1 MQNPTFRGVVVL
13 VLLVSGLLI
22 IYGRQWSGMTR
33 LHGRSGETGLVYVAD
48 LDYWQR
54 TGRER
59 IVEATIPFDLAHDLG
74 QTPLQLGEWQGQDVP
89 ETNIEVF
96 ILLEPE
102 QFVRRLYRDG
112 AGHYL
117 WLTLIGGRQ
126 SRSFH
131 PPDLCYDADGW
142 QTSLS
147 SQAIPLEGGG
157 DIYGLWLAAQKQTN
171 EGAPPTEHLVF
182 YFYLFPDEER
192 DQADGIV
199 LFRLTSPRYGTVEET
214 VALQSSFLRQLF
226 SRAAPVKGSL

>member
-1 MQNPTFRGVVVL
+1 MQSATFRSAVVIAM
-13 VLLVSGLLI
+13 LLGGLAFVYAPRWLAPTSGQA
-22 IYGRQWSGMTR
+22 GDEAAFT
-33 LHGRSGETGLVYVAD
+33 YVAD

-59 IVEATIPFDLAHDLG
+59 SVETSVPLDLAHDLNRV
-74 QTPLQLGEWQGQDVP
+74 PLQVGDWQGEDVP
-89 ETNIEVF
+89 ETNLEVF

-102 QFVRRLYRDG
+102 QFVQRLYRDS

-117 WLTLIGGRQ
+117 WLSLVGGRQ

-147 SQAIPLEGGG
+147 SRAIALDGGG
-157 DIYGLWLAAQKQTN
+157 ELYGFRLEARKT
-171 EGAPPTEHLVF
+171 PVTEHEAF
-182 YFYLFPDEER
+182 YFYLFPDAQR

-199 LFRLTSPRYGTVEET
+199 LFKLTSPRSGSVEET
-214 VALQSSFLRQLF
+214 LALQDDFVRHLF
-226 SRAAPVKGSL
+226 RRASTL